1 MLRTRA
7 KMQIVASGRARS
19 GNVRG
24 AFHVFIVGGRRYELQ
39 TGRYAALRGDGPRVV
54 KW

>member
-7 KMQIVASGRARS
+7 KMQIVASGRARR
-19 GNVRG
+19 GNVPRR
-24 AFHVFIVGGRRYELQ
+24 VSCIVGGRRYELQ

>member
-7 KMQIVASGRARS
+7 KMQIVASDRAGRVS
-19 GNVRG
+19 C
-24 AFHVFIVGGRRYELQ
+24 IVGGRRYELQ